1 MKIALVGPGLMPIP
15 PKNWGGVENFIW
27 IYYLLLTKLGHE
39 VVIFNDTNLR
49 LVIND
54 IKRGNFDFVHLH
66 FDEYAKFFNDNL
78 DRPFCL
84 TTHYGYINKPEK
96 WSFGY
101 KCVYLDSL
109 NAPGI
114 IALSD
119 QIKER
124 YLSAGFKGKV
134 YALRV
139 GTNTSDFKFNKRGNG
154 KALCL
159 GKIEPRKKQAF
170 LADNLKGRVQI
181 DFVGP
186 IVDGS
191 FKENETCR
199 YLGVWDKKTL
209 YENLTDY
216 SVLILFSDG
225 EAAPAVI
232 VEALSAGLSLVISK
246 SASANLD
253 DKDFITVLDDE
264 TKDVGTITDAINGQ
278 IRENDSYRESIRD
291 YAVKKFDNSV
301 IVGDYIKM
309 IEDFNSSVYAGEK
322 IFPDFYQMPIY
333 LMSRFY
339 FLCSHDKSIRKV
351 YDFIKRFK

>member
-1 MKIALVGPGLMPIP
+1 MKIALVGPGLLPIP

-39 VVIFNDTNLR
+39 VVIFNDTNLHR
-49 LVIND
+49 VVKD
-54 IKRGNFDFVHLH
+54 IKSGNFDFVHLH
-66 FDEYAKFFNDNL
+66 FDEYAKFFNDHL
-78 DRPFCL
+78 GGPFCL

-119 QIKER
+119 QIKEK
-124 YLSAGFKGKV
+124 YLKDGFKGKV
-134 YALRV
+134 YSLRV
-139 GTNTSDFKFNKRGNG
+139 GTDTSDFKFNKKGNG

-170 LADNLKGRVQI
+170 LANNLKGRVHI

-199 YLGVWDKKTL
+199 YLGAWDKKTL

-216 SVLILFSDG
+216 SALVLFSDG

-232 VEALSAGLSLVISK
+232 VEALAAGLSIIISK

-253 DKDFITVLDDE
+253 DEKFITVLDDE
-264 TKDVGTITDAINGQ
+264 TKDVGIIVDAINDQ
-278 IRENDSYRESIRD
+278 IRENDSHRESIRN

-309 IEDFNSSVYAGEK
+309 IEDFNSSVCADERK
-322 IFPDFYQMPIY
+322 FPGFYQTPTY
-333 LMSRFY
+333 LISRFY
-339 FLCSHDKSIRKV
+339 FLCSHNKSIRKV
-351 YDFIKRFK
+351 YDFVRRFI